1 MRKRKITVFKSNQI
15 FRLGL
20 GCETCLELLNG
31 RDICFE
37 GLGKNCVIH
46 ISHKVVGGNSALI
59 AFVTLKFGGMESK
72 TPCRPLKVK
81 KFPYGA
87 GTLGG
92 TMKSDKISGSLAWT
106 NQEVAKMARNPSRKC
121 LENESITK
129 S

>member
-1 MRKRKITVFKSNQI
+1 M
-15 FRLGL
+15 
-20 GCETCLELLNG
+20 
-31 RDICFE
+31 
-37 GLGKNCVIH
+37 
-46 ISHKVVGGNSALI
+46 GGNSALI